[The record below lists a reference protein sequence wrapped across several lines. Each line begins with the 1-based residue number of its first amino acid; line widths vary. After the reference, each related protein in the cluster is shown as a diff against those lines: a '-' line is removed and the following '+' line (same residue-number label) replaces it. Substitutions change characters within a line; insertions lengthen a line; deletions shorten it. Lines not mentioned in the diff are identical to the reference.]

1 MLRKSVHLMGLVQIM
16 YYFSD
21 GINQNEKITAAHNK
35 PINNLLNQLKLICVD
50 GSTLWKN
57 TYGYSENY

>member
-1 MLRKSVHLMGLVQIM
+1 MGLVQIM